1 MRGTAFS
8 IVGLATGGSLLVG
21 NLVAGK
27 LMDVTY
33 RNGMG
38 HIGAFLWGLSATCLA
53 TFALVYLSIMG
64 DVDGPTAT
72 SNELTNVEMTSGEV
86 GVCRRRTHTRT

>member
-33 RNGMG
+33 RNGLG

-72 SNELTNVEMTSGEV
+72 PRGGGGGWQRHREGQGRLK
-86 GVCRRRTHTRT
+86 